1 VDQQVVQ
8 PERRYRLAERLE
20 RQPMVPRSELE
31 LFERDAGF
39 ERADSPNSTTLRWQ
53 LARTRRLT
61 P

>member
-1 VDQQVVQ
+1 
-8 PERRYRLAERLE
+8 
-20 RQPMVPRSELE
+20 MVPRSELE